1 MSNPERIKHIF
12 QFINFDGLTGAQK
25 NFVISLKEQ
34 FLDRGKLSYNQM
46 KILEDIYRRAAV
58 K

>member
-12 QFINFDGLTGAQK
+12 QFINFDGLTEAQE
-25 NFVISLKEQ
+25 NLVISFEEQ
-34 FLDRGKLSYNQM
+34 FLDRGMLSDNQM
-46 KILEDIYRRAAV
+46 KILEDIYRRAAI